1 MLDLLTVGTKFTRTA
16 CRAAAAA
23 AAIDRYLLRVRAR
36 PHDLMTSANP
46 PAAAAAVDR
55 RDRRADGQ
63 TDTRPFYNAY
73 YRIGYYVDRVIMQQC
88 NSVRTSN

>member
-36 PHDLMTSANP
+36 PHDLSK
-46 PAAAAAVDR
+46 PAGR
-55 RDRRADGQ
+55 RCCCRSTGQ
-63 TDTRPFYNAY
+63 TGRRTD
-73 YRIGYYVDRVIMQQC
+73 G
-88 NSVRTSN
+88 NSPVLQRLGPIIA